1 MRSLLFA
8 AVVCSVLVPAAT
20 AQTESTTAPPTAT
33 VQQLADKVRDAIVV
47 ITFAGRDGNR
57 QGLGTGFVIDKRG
70 LIATNLHVLG
80 EGRPIEVQT
89 ASGKDLPV
97 KAIHASDRGLDLA
110 IVEVDAGELP
120 ALDLGD
126 SDQLAQGE
134 PILVMGNPHG
144 LKHSVV
150 SGVVSGRREI
160 DGRKM
165 IQLAMPVEPGNSGGP
180 VLDRQGRVVGIVTLK
195 SAVTDNLGF
204 AVEVNALR
212 PLVAKPNPV
221 ALERWL
227 TIGTIDRKSWQPL
240 FGARWQQ
247 RGGRILVDGLGAG
260 FGGRSL
266 LLSNS
271 PLPELPFELAV
282 SVKLDEEAG
291 AAGLVFHA
299 DGGDRHYG
307 FYPSSGKLRLSRFEG
322 PDVFSWQVL
331 AEKPSDAYVPGQW
344 NRLRVRIEKD
354 KLSCFVN
361 GALVIESSDDTWT
374 SGRVGVA
381 KFRTTQAEF
390 RRFAVA
396 KQLPGENSDREALAK
411 LSEKIDQLP
420 TLSASQA
427 ESLGSLSADRPLD
440 VEAALLARAKE
451 LDTRA
456 RELRLMATDV
466 RLAAVVKELEQAAG
480 PQVPSIDLARAAL
493 IIARLDEED
502 VEVESY
508 LGYVDRMA
516 EEIRGKLPP
525 DATETQKLAALN
537 DYLFQEQGFHGS
549 RTDYYHRANSY
560 LSRVLDDREGLPIT
574 LSVLYMELAARL
586 GVKVEGVG
594 LPAHFVVRHV
604 PNAGEPQL
612 IDVFDGAKSL
622 SREQAEKLV
631 LEMTGELPEDE
642 DFRAVTARQ
651 ILQRILQNLL
661 GIAQRS
667 ATGPDRESIHRYTSA
682 LVALDPSLVRER
694 GLRAVVRWET
704 GRRDAAVAD
713 LQTILDAKPE
723 GIDLDELRNMQEYFR
738 TTRPPQR

>member
-1 MRSLLFA
+1 
-8 AVVCSVLVPAAT
+8 
-20 AQTESTTAPPTAT
+20 
-33 VQQLADKVRDAIVV
+33 
-47 ITFAGRDGNR
+47 
-57 QGLGTGFVIDKRG
+57 
-70 LIATNLHVLG
+70 
-80 EGRPIEVQT
+80 
-89 ASGKDLPV
+89 
-97 KAIHASDRGLDLA
+97 
-110 IVEVDAGELP
+110 
-120 ALDLGD
+120 
-126 SDQLAQGE
+126 
-134 PILVMGNPHG
+134 
-144 LKHSVV
+144 
-150 SGVVSGRREI
+150 
-160 DGRKM
+160 
-165 IQLAMPVEPGNSGGP
+165 
-180 VLDRQGRVVGIVTLK
+180 
-195 SAVTDNLGF
+195 
-204 AVEVNALR
+204 
-212 PLVAKPNPV
+212 
-221 ALERWL
+221 
-227 TIGTIDRKSWQPL
+227 
-240 FGARWQQ
+240 
-247 RGGRILVDGLGAG
+247 
-260 FGGRSL
+260 
-266 LLSNS
+266 
-271 PLPELPFELAV
+271 
-282 SVKLDEEAG
+282 
-291 AAGLVFHA
+291 
-299 DGGDRHYG
+299 
-307 FYPSSGKLRLSRFEG
+307 
-322 PDVFSWQVL
+322 
-331 AEKPSDAYVPGQW
+331 
-344 NRLRVRIEKD
+344 
-354 KLSCFVN
+354 
-361 GALVIESSDDTWT
+361 
-374 SGRVGVA
+374 
-381 KFRTTQAEF
+381 
-390 RRFAVA
+390 
-396 KQLPGENSDREALAK
+396 
-411 LSEKIDQLP
+411 
-420 TLSASQA
+420 
-427 ESLGSLSADRPLD
+427 
-440 VEAALLARAKE
+440 
-451 LDTRA
+451 
-456 RELRLMATDV
+456 LRLMAADV

-508 LGYVDRMA
+508 VGYVDRMA